1 MKFQIMG
8 IAIALVTIVLGTY
21 LVFRSVI
28 VLILTLL
35 KKSDAIAL
43 KKLNNFT
50 LSQLN
55 FRIRDYTQ
63 MLSLVSMLFALALG
77 ALTVGLGFRNEIPK
91 MAKAMTSYDLVLNN
105 AQTVDQQ
112 KIADLHP
119 TLNVSYRQKEDD
131 TAVYYIQEEFDKDP
145 LIVTEQEILVRGLV
159 IVHWMGKPL
168 PLMWRNRM
176 NCVASNYQNSGQKKS
191 NCCLLQPLPK

>member
-1 MKFQIMG
+1 MLQPLPKAILDLLRETSTPAQIKQKFPFLLVQTLLGIIFLGIGYYVMSDLMKFQIMG

-91 MAKAMTSYDLVLNN
+91 MTKAMTSYDLVLNN

-112 KIADLHP
+112 KLRIYTQH
-119 TLNVSYRQKEDD
+119 
-131 TAVYYIQEEFDKDP
+131 
-145 LIVTEQEILVRGLV
+145 
-159 IVHWMGKPL
+159 
-168 PLMWRNRM
+168 
-176 NCVASNYQNSGQKKS
+176 
-191 NCCLLQPLPK
+191 